1 MNASNRI
8 ITSMVVNCLLAMV
21 LVIILFFQLN
31 KLNQNYEFGLP
42 MSEYLALKNI
52 EPNKQEAPKEASKAV
67 VKTDTTKQTDGPKVT
82 PAKGEPIPSSSA
94 PIIKPKPQTKPPTD
108 TAQPAKPVEA
118 PQAVAGIQNPSAFS
132 HITWTSGKKPPVN
145 FYHVMLFTLLAGAL
159 GGVLC
164 NLRGIFK
171 YSIEDPILLEK
182 MLVSY
187 YSRPFMAAI
196 CGVFTFFVA
205 HLLVATLSTQPPVAE
220 GIVFSNFIA
229 AIGLAMVA
237 GFGSYEFMNRLK
249 ETARTLFG
257 GTAPK
262 TETERQK
269 ELIDQ
274 LNSLFTLKT
283 SNVISEDD
291 YNLLK
296 EKILTKLRDSGAAE
310 IGLMNMQKNK

>member
-8 ITSMVVNCLLAMV
+8 ITSMVVNSLLAIV
-21 LVIILFFQLN
+21 LVGILFYQLKN
-31 KLNQNYEFGLP
+31 LHKNYEFGLP
-42 MSEYLALKNI
+42 MSEYLALKGNEI
-52 EPNKQEAPKEASKAV
+52 NKQEPPKIVA
-67 VKTDTTKQTDGPKVT
+67 KTDTIQGEYKPKVA
-82 PAKGEPIPSSSA
+82 PKKGEPIPSSGA
-94 PIIKPKPQTKPPTD
+94 PIVKPKTQPKTTTD
-108 TAQPAKPVEA
+108 TAQVAKPAE
-118 PQAVAGIQNPSAFS
+118 PTIIQQPSNAVFS

-171 YSIEDPILLEK
+171 YSMEDAVLLEK
-182 MLVSY
+182 MLLSY
-187 YSRPFMAAI
+187 YIRPFMGAI
-196 CGVFTFFVA
+196 CGIFTYFVA
-205 HLLVATLSTQPPVAE
+205 NLLITSLSVQPPVAE

-229 AIGLAMVA
+229 AIGLAMIA

-262 TETERQK
+262 TEADRQR

-283 SNVISEDD
+283 NKVISEEE
-291 YNLLK
+291 YNDLK
-296 EKILTKLRDSGAAE
+296 EKVLTKLKDSGAADM
-310 IGLMNMQKNK
+310 GVMSLPKNK

>member
-8 ITSMVVNCLLAMV
+8 ITSMVVNSLLA
-21 LVIILFFQLN
+21 IILVGILFYQLN
-31 KLNQNYEFGLP
+31 KLHKNYEFGLP
-42 MSEYLALKNI
+42 MSEYLALKSNDI
-52 EPNKQEAPKEASKAV
+52 IKQEPPKTV
-67 VKTDTTKQTDGPKVT
+67 VKTDTVKGEYKPKVA
-82 PAKGEPIPSSSA
+82 PKKGEPIPSSNA
-94 PIIKPKPQTKPPTD
+94 PVVKPKTQAKPPTD
-108 TAQPAKPVEA
+108 SAQVAKPAE
-118 PQAVAGIQNPSAFS
+118 PTIIQPPSNTVFS

-171 YSIEDPILLEK
+171 YSMEDPILLEK
-182 MLVSY
+182 MLLSY
-187 YSRPFMAAI
+187 YVRPFMGAI
-196 CGVFTFFVA
+196 CGIFTYFVA
-205 HLLVATLSTQPPVAE
+205 NLLITSLSVQPPVAE

-229 AIGLAMVA
+229 AVGLAMIA

-257 GTAPK
+257 GTLPK

-274 LNSLFTLKT
+274 LNSLYTLKT
-283 SNVISEDD
+283 NNVISEDD
-291 YNLLK
+291 YNALK
-296 EKILTKLRDSGAAE
+296 EKILTKLKDSGAAE
-310 IGLMNMQKNK
+310 VGVMNMLKNK